1 MNLPKYSAVPLCMI
15 LLALSASSFADDLPD
30 DKKPAAVPAIQ
41 QEDSAA
47 KAEAEAKAA
56 AEKAEAEAKAAAEKA
71 EAEAKAAAEKA
82 EAKAAAEKTE
92 AQKAV
97 VTDKVYSQGA
107 TTGAA
112 EKKAK
117 KDAEAKAAAE
127 KAAVEAKAAEE
138 KAKKEAEAEAKANS
152 FEVRFPELAKAIAE
166 ADLTED
172 KRAEIDAMSANLIAS
187 SDALAVV
194 ASGDQFGD
202 EYTTDELDCLIEFL
216 TQYTAILAEVPTPET
231 EELLADNRLRLL
243 NAREQR
249 LELAQQ
255 DYEAGRITAEEFDE
269 IKDKYVA
276 ADDEAD
282 VIKPAKKEPFW
293 GYRKHKPIPYLVIVA
308 NYRIPRKV
316 IAEYLRSD
324 FDVPYILLPSD
335 SGKPSKDDQLYFSGG
350 KKSSD
355 ELEVAFPAVQLS
367 RFIAYLRPETV
378 IILGD
383 DSYIN
388 PVYRLAVP
396 ENIRKVEFDDSEWKL
411 NAVRLDEFFRRTKK
425 TDVSEHY
432 LEFLQEQDKPGKE

>member
-1 MNLPKYSAVPLCMI
+1 MNLPKYSAAPLCMI

-30 DKKPAAVPAIQ
+30 DKKPAAVPAIS
-41 QEDSAA
+41 QEEAA
-47 KAEAEAKAA
+47 KLEAETKATAEKAAAEKAKKDAEAKATAEKAAAEKAKKEAEAKAAEEKAKKEAEAKAA
-56 AEKAEAEAKAAAEKA
+56 AEKAAA
-71 EAEAKAAAEKA
+71 
-82 EAKAAAEKTE
+82 
-92 AQKAV
+92 
-97 VTDKVYSQGA
+97 
-107 TTGAA
+107 
-112 EKKAK
+112 
-117 KDAEAKAAAE
+117 
-127 KAAVEAKAAEE
+127 EAKAAEE

-152 FEVRFPELAKAIAE
+152 FEVRFPELAKAIADAE
-166 ADLTED
+166 LTED
-172 KRAEIDAMSANLIAS
+172 KRAEIDAMSANLMAS
-187 SDALAVV
+187 SDAFNVV
-194 ASGDQFGD
+194 ASGDAYGD
-202 EYTTDELDCLIEFL
+202 GPQLEYVECEIEFL

-231 EELLADNRLRLL
+231 EELLADKKLQLL

-269 IKDKYVA
+269 IKDKYIE
-276 ADDEAD
+276 ADDETD

>member
-15 LLALSASSFADDLPD
+15 LLALSASSFAADADD

-41 QEDSAA
+41 QEDAAA
-47 KAEAEAKAA
+47 KAETEAKAA
-56 AEKAEAEAKAAAEKA
+56 A
-71 EAEAKAAAEKA
+71 
-82 EAKAAAEKTE
+82 
-92 AQKAV
+92 
-97 VTDKVYSQGA
+97 
-107 TTGAA
+107 
-112 EKKAK
+112 
-117 KDAEAKAAAE
+117 AKAAAE
-127 KAAVEAKAAEE
+127 KAAAEKAKKDTEAKAAAEAKAAEE
-138 KAKKEAEAEAKANS
+138 KAKQEAEAEAKAHS
-152 FEVRFPELAKAIAE
+152 FEGTFPELAKAIAE

-172 KRAEIDAMSANLIAS
+172 KRAEIDVMSANLMAS
-187 SDALAVV
+187 CDALDVV
-194 ASGDQFGD
+194 MSGDQYSD
-202 EYTTDELDCLIEFL
+202 EYTTEQLDCLIEFL

-231 EELLADNRLRLL
+231 EKLLADEKLRLL

-249 LELAQQ
+249 LELAQR
-255 DYEAGRITAEEFDE
+255 DYEAGRISAEEFDE
-269 IKDKYVA
+269 IRDKYVA
-276 ADDEAD
+276 ADDTAD

-324 FDVPYILLPSD
+324 FDIPYILLPSD
-335 SGKPSKDDQLYFSGG
+335 SGKPAKDDQLYFSGG

-355 ELEVAFPAVQLS
+355 ELEVAFPALQLS

-396 ENIRKVEFDDSEWKL
+396 ENIRKVEFSDSEWKL
-411 NAVRLDEFFRRTKK
+411 NAIRLDEFFRRTKK

>member
-56 AEKAEAEAKAAAEKA
+56 AEKAAAEAKAAGEKA
-71 EAEAKAAAEKA
+71 EAE
-82 EAKAAAEKTE
+82 
-92 AQKAV
+92 KAV
-97 VTDKVYSQGA
+97 VTDTVYAQGA
-107 TTGAA
+107 TKG
-112 EKKAK
+112 
-117 KDAEAKAAAE
+117 AAE
-127 KAAVEAKAAEE
+127 KAAADKAAAEAKAAEE
-138 KAKKEAEAEAKANS
+138 KAAAEKARKEAEAEARANS
-152 FEVRFPELAKAIAE
+152 FEGRFPELAKAIAE

-231 EELLADNRLRLL
+231 EEILADEKLRLL

-255 DYEAGRITAEEFDE
+255 DFEAGRITAEEFDE

-324 FDVPYILLPSD
+324 FDIPYILLPSD

-355 ELEVAFPAVQLS
+355 ELEVAFPALQLS

-383 DSYIN
+383 DSD
-388 PVYRLAVP
+388 
-396 ENIRKVEFDDSEWKL
+396 RKSV
-411 NAVRLDEFFRRTKK
+411 V
-425 TDVSEHY
+425 
-432 LEFLQEQDKPGKE
+432 

>member
-15 LLALSASSFADDLPD
+15 LLALSASSFADDPAD
-30 DKKPAAVPAIQ
+30 DKKPAAVPAVQ
-41 QEDSAA
+41 QEDAAKLEAEAKATAA

-56 AEKAEAEAKAAAEKA
+56 ADKAAAEKA
-71 EAEAKAAAEKA
+71 
-82 EAKAAAEKTE
+82 AAEKT
-92 AQKAV
+92 A
-97 VTDKVYSQGA
+97 
-107 TTGAA
+107 
-112 EKKAK
+112 
-117 KDAEAKAAAE
+117 AEAKAAAE
-127 KAAVEAKAAEE
+127 KAAAE
-138 KAKKEAEAEAKANS
+138 KARKEAEAEARANS
-152 FEVRFPELAKAIAE
+152 FEGRFPELAKAIAE

-231 EELLADNRLRLL
+231 EEILADEKLRLL

-255 DYEAGRITAEEFDE
+255 DFEAGRITAEEYEE
-269 IKDKYVA
+269 IKDRYVA
-276 ADDEAD
+276 ADDEAA

-324 FDVPYILLPSD
+324 FDIPYILLPSD

-350 KKSSD
+350 RKSSD
-355 ELEVAFPAVQLS
+355 ELEVAFPALQLS

-396 ENIRKVEFDDSEWKL
+396 ENIRKVEFNDSEWKL

>member
-30 DKKPAAVPAIQ
+30 DKKPAAVPAIS
-41 QEDSAA
+41 QEDAAA
-47 KAEAEAKAA
+47 KEAEAKAA
-56 AEKAEAEAKAAAEKA
+56 AEKAAAEAKAAAEKAKQEAEAKAAAEKA
-71 EAEAKAAAEKA
+71 KQEAEAKAAAEKA
-82 EAKAAAEKTE
+82 A
-92 AQKAV
+92 
-97 VTDKVYSQGA
+97 
-107 TTGAA
+107 
-112 EKKAK
+112 
-117 KDAEAKAAAE
+117 AEAKAAAE
-127 KAAVEAKAAEE
+127 KAASEAKAAEE
-138 KAKKEAEAEAKANS
+138 KARKEAEAEARANS
-152 FEVRFPELAKAIAE
+152 FEGRFPELAKAIAE

-231 EELLADNRLRLL
+231 EEILADEKLRLL

-255 DYEAGRITAEEFDE
+255 DFEAGRISAEEYEE
-269 IKDKYVA
+269 IKDRYVEA
-276 ADDEAD
+276 NDEA
-282 VIKPAKKEPFW
+282 IIAKPQKKEPFW
-293 GYRKHKPIPYLVIVA
+293 GYRKHKPLPYLVIVA

-324 FDVPYILLPSD
+324 FDIPYILLPSD

-355 ELEVAFPAVQLS
+355 ELEVAIFLLNPAKV
-367 RFIAYLRPETV
+367 AE
-378 IILGD
+378 
-383 DSYIN
+383 
-388 PVYRLAVP
+388 VP
-396 ENIRKVEFDDSEWKL
+396 N
-411 NAVRLDEFFRRTKK
+411 
-425 TDVSEHY
+425 
-432 LEFLQEQDKPGKE
+432 

>member
-1 MNLPKYSAVPLCMI
+1 MNLPKYSAAPLCMI
-15 LLALSASSFADDLPD
+15 LLALSASSFAADLAD
-30 DKKPAAVPAIQ
+30 DKKPAAVPVAVPAAEQ
-41 QEDSAA
+41 ADSTEKQAEKA
-47 KAEAEAKAA
+47 KAE
-56 AEKAEAEAKAAAEKA
+56 
-71 EAEAKAAAEKA
+71 A

-127 KAAVEAKAAEE
+127 KAAAEAKAAEEKAAAEKAKKEAEAKAAEE

-152 FEVRFPELAKAIAE
+152 FEVLFPELAKAIAE
-166 ADLTED
+166 AELTED

-276 ADDEAD
+276 ADDTAD

-324 FDVPYILLPSD
+324 FDIPYILLPSD

>member
-1 MNLPKYSAVPLCMI
+1 MNLPKYSAAPLCMI
-15 LLALSASSFADDLPD
+15 LLALSASSFAADLAD
-30 DKKPAAVPAIQ
+30 DKKPAAVPVAVPAAEQ
-41 QEDSAA
+41 ADSAEKQAEKA
-47 KAEAEAKAA
+47 KTEAEAKAA
-56 AEKAEAEAKAAAEKA
+56 AEKAKKEAEAKAAAEKA
-71 EAEAKAAAEKA
+71 AAEKAKKEAEAKAAAEKA
-82 EAKAAAEKTE
+82 AAEAKAAEEKAAAEK
-92 AQKAV
+92 
-97 VTDKVYSQGA
+97 
-107 TTGAA
+107 
-112 EKKAK
+112 AK
-117 KDAEAKAAAE
+117 KEAEAKAAAE
-127 KAAVEAKAAEE
+127 KAAAE
-138 KAKKEAEAEAKANS
+138 KVKKEAEAEAKANS
-152 FEVRFPELAKAIAE
+152 FEVLFPELAKAIAE
-166 ADLTED
+166 AELTED
-172 KRAEIDAMSANLIAS
+172 KRAEIDVMSANLIAS

-269 IKDKYVA
+269 IKDKCVA
-276 ADDEAD
+276 ADDTAD

-411 NAVRLDEFFRRTKK
+411 NAIRLDEFFRRTKK

>member
-15 LLALSASSFADDLPD
+15 LLALSASSFADDLAD

-56 AEKAEAEAKAAAEKA
+56 AEKAAAEAKAAGEKA

-82 EAKAAAEKTE
+82 ET
-92 AQKAV
+92 
-97 VTDKVYSQGA
+97 
-107 TTGAA
+107 
-112 EKKAK
+112 
-117 KDAEAKAAAE
+117 EAKAAAE
-127 KAAVEAKAAEE
+127 KAR
-138 KAKKEAEAEAKANS
+138 KEAEAEARANS
-152 FEVRFPELAKAIAE
+152 FEGRFPELAKAIAE

-202 EYTTDELDCLIEFL
+202 EYTADELDCLIEFL

-231 EELLADNRLRLL
+231 EQLLADEKLRLL

-249 LELAQQ
+249 LELAQH
-255 DYEAGRITAEEFDE
+255 DFEAGRISAEEFDE
-269 IKDKYVA
+269 IKDKYIA

-324 FDVPYILLPSD
+324 FDIPYILLPSD

-355 ELEVAFPAVQLS
+355 ELEVAFPALQLS

-383 DSYIN
+383 DSYSN

-396 ENIRKVEFDDSEWKL
+396 ENIRKVEFSDSEWKL

>member
-56 AEKAEAEAKAAAEKA
+56 AKAEAEAKAAAEKA
-71 EAEAKAAAEKA
+71 
-82 EAKAAAEKTE
+82 E

-117 KDAEAKAAAE
+117 KDAEAKAEAE
-127 KAAVEAKAAEE
+127 KAAAEAKAAEEKAAAE
-138 KAKKEAEAEAKANS
+138 KAKKEAEAEARANS
-152 FEVRFPELAKAIAE
+152 FEGRFPELAKAIAE

-231 EELLADNRLRLL
+231 EEILADEKLRLL

-255 DYEAGRITAEEFDE
+255 DFEAGRITAEEFDE

-276 ADDEAD
+276 ADDEAT

-293 GYRKHKPIPYLVIVA
+293 GYRKHKPLPYLVIVA

-324 FDVPYILLPSD
+324 FDIPYILLPSD
-335 SGKPSKDDQLYFSGG
+335 AGKPSKDDQLYFSGG

-355 ELEVAFPAVQLS
+355 ELEVAFPALQLS

>member
-15 LLALSASSFADDLPD
+15 LLALSASSFAEDLPD
-30 DKKPAAVPAIQ
+30 DKKPAAVPAIS
-41 QEDSAA
+41 QEELA
-47 KAEAEAKAA
+47 KQE
-56 AEKAEAEAKAAAEKA
+56 
-71 EAEAKAAAEKA
+71 A

-127 KAAVEAKAAEE
+127 KAAADKAAAEAKAAEE
-138 KAKKEAEAEAKANS
+138 KAAAEKARKEAEAEARANS
-152 FEVRFPELAKAIAE
+152 FEGLFPELAKAIAE
-166 ADLTED
+166 AELTED

-231 EELLADNRLRLL
+231 EEILADEKLRLL
-243 NAREQR
+243 NARERR
-249 LELAQQ
+249 LELAQH
-255 DYEAGRITAEEFDE
+255 DYEVGRITAEEFDE

-276 ADDEAD
+276 ADDEAA

-324 FDVPYILLPSD
+324 FDIPYILLPSD

-350 KKSSD
+350 RKSSD
-355 ELEVAFPAVQLS
+355 ELEVAFPALQLS

-396 ENIRKVEFDDSEWKL
+396 ENIRKVEFADSEWKL
-411 NAVRLDEFFRRTKK
+411 NAVRMDEFFRRTKK

>member
-1 MNLPKYSAVPLCMI
+1 MNLPKYSAAPLCMI
-15 LLALSASSFADDLPD
+15 LLALSASSFAADLAD
-30 DKKPAAVPAIQ
+30 DKKPAAVPVAVPAAEQ
-41 QEDSAA
+41 ADSAEKQAEKA
-47 KAEAEAKAA
+47 KTEAEAKAA
-56 AEKAEAEAKAAAEKA
+56 AEKAAAEAKAAEEKAAAEKAKKEAEAKAAAEKA
-71 EAEAKAAAEKA
+71 AAEK
-82 EAKAAAEKTE
+82 
-92 AQKAV
+92 V
-97 VTDKVYSQGA
+97 
-107 TTGAA
+107 
-112 EKKAK
+112 
-117 KDAEAKAAAE
+117 
-127 KAAVEAKAAEE
+127 
-138 KAKKEAEAEAKANS
+138 KKEAEAEAKANS
-152 FEVRFPELAKAIAE
+152 FEVLFPELAKAIAE
-166 ADLTED
+166 AELTED
-172 KRAEIDAMSANLIAS
+172 KRAEIDVMSANLIAS

-269 IKDKYVA
+269 IKDKCVA
-276 ADDEAD
+276 ADDTAD

-411 NAVRLDEFFRRTKK
+411 NAIRLDEFFRRTKK

>member
-56 AEKAEAEAKAAAEKA
+56 AEKAAAEAKAAGEKA
-71 EAEAKAAAEKA
+71 EAE
-82 EAKAAAEKTE
+82 
-92 AQKAV
+92 KAV
-97 VTDKVYSQGA
+97 VTDKVYAQGA
-107 TTGAA
+107 TKG
-112 EKKAK
+112 
-117 KDAEAKAAAE
+117 AAE
-127 KAAVEAKAAEE
+127 KAAADKAAAEAKAAEE
-138 KAKKEAEAEAKANS
+138 KAAAEKARKEAEAEARANS
-152 FEVRFPELAKAIAE
+152 FEGRFPELAKAIAE

-231 EELLADNRLRLL
+231 EEILADEKLRLL

-255 DYEAGRITAEEFDE
+255 DFEAGRITAEEFDE

-276 ADDEAD
+276 ADDEAA

-324 FDVPYILLPSD
+324 FDIPYILLPSD

-355 ELEVAFPAVQLS
+355 ELEVAFPALQLS

-396 ENIRKVEFDDSEWKL
+396 ENIRKVEFNDSEWKL
-411 NAVRLDEFFRRTKK
+411 NAIRLDEFFRRTKK

>member
-56 AEKAEAEAKAAAEKA
+56 AKAEAEAKAAAEKA
-71 EAEAKAAAEKA
+71 
-82 EAKAAAEKTE
+82 E

-117 KDAEAKAAAE
+117 KDAEAKAEAE
-127 KAAVEAKAAEE
+127 KAAAEAKAAEEKAAAE
-138 KAKKEAEAEAKANS
+138 KAKKEAEAEARANS
-152 FEVRFPELAKAIAE
+152 FEGRFPELAKAIAE

-231 EELLADNRLRLL
+231 EEILADEKLRLL

-255 DYEAGRITAEEFDE
+255 DFEAGRITAEEFDE

-276 ADDEAD
+276 ADDEAT

-293 GYRKHKPIPYLVIVA
+293 GYRKHKPLPYLVIVA

-324 FDVPYILLPSD
+324 FDIPYILLPSD

-355 ELEVAFPAVQLS
+355 ELEVAFPALQLS

>member
-15 LLALSASSFADDLPD
+15 LLALGASSFADDLPD
-30 DKKPAAVPAIQ
+30 DKKPAAVPAIS
-41 QEDSAA
+41 QEEIA
-47 KAEAEAKAA
+47 KQEAEAKAA
-56 AEKAEAEAKAAAEKA
+56 AEKAAA
-71 EAEAKAAAEKA
+71 
-82 EAKAAAEKTE
+82 
-92 AQKAV
+92 
-97 VTDKVYSQGA
+97 
-107 TTGAA
+107 
-112 EKKAK
+112 
-117 KDAEAKAAAE
+117 
-127 KAAVEAKAAEE
+127 EAKAAEE
-138 KAKKEAEAEAKANS
+138 KARKEAEAEARANS
-152 FEVRFPELAKAIAE
+152 FEGRFPELAKAIAE

-231 EELLADNRLRLL
+231 EEILADEKLRLL

-255 DYEAGRITAEEFDE
+255 DFEAGRISAEEFDE
-269 IKDKYVA
+269 IKDKYGA
-276 ADDEAD
+276 ADDEPA
-282 VIKPAKKEPFW
+282 VLKPAKKEPFW

-324 FDVPYILLPSD
+324 FDIPYILLPSD

-350 KKSSD
+350 KKSG
-355 ELEVAFPAVQLS
+355 ELEVAFPALQLS

-432 LEFLQEQDKPGKE
+432 LEFLQEQDMPGKE

>member
-1 MNLPKYSAVPLCMI
+1 ML
-15 LLALSASSFADDLPD
+15 
-30 DKKPAAVPAIQ
+30 
-41 QEDSAA
+41 
-47 KAEAEAKAA
+47 
-56 AEKAEAEAKAAAEKA
+56 
-71 EAEAKAAAEKA
+71 
-82 EAKAAAEKTE
+82 
-92 AQKAV
+92 
-97 VTDKVYSQGA
+97 
-107 TTGAA
+107 
-112 EKKAK
+112 
-117 KDAEAKAAAE
+117 
-127 KAAVEAKAAEE
+127 
-138 KAKKEAEAEAKANS
+138 
-152 FEVRFPELAKAIAE
+152 FPELAKAIAE
-166 ADLTED
+166 AELTED
-172 KRAEIDAMSANLIAS
+172 KRAEIDVMSANLIAS

-269 IKDKYVA
+269 IKDKCVA
-276 ADDEAD
+276 ADDTAD

-411 NAVRLDEFFRRTKK
+411 NAIRLDEFFRRTKK

>member
-41 QEDSAA
+41 QEDAAA

-71 EAEAKAAAEKA
+71 EAEAKAAAEM
-82 EAKAAAEKTE
+82 AAA
-92 AQKAV
+92 
-97 VTDKVYSQGA
+97 
-107 TTGAA
+107 
-112 EKKAK
+112 
-117 KDAEAKAAAE
+117 
-127 KAAVEAKAAEE
+127 EAKAAEE
-138 KAKKEAEAEAKANS
+138 KAKKEAEAEARANS
-152 FEVRFPELAKAIAE
+152 FEGRFPELAKAIAE
-166 ADLTED
+166 AELTED
-172 KRAEIDAMSANLIAS
+172 KRAEIDAMSANLMAS

-194 ASGDQFGD
+194 ASGDGD
-202 EYTTDELDCLIEFL
+202 DVYTTDELDCLIEFL

-255 DYEAGRITAEEFDE
+255 DFEAGRISAEEFDE

-276 ADDEAD
+276 ADDEPA
-282 VIKPAKKEPFW
+282 VLKPAKKEPFW

-324 FDVPYILLPSD
+324 FDIPYILLPSD

-355 ELEVAFPAVQLS
+355 ELEVAFPALQLS

-396 ENIRKVEFDDSEWKL
+396 ENIRKVEFNDSEWKL
-411 NAVRLDEFFRRTKK
+411 NAVRLDEFFRKTKK

>member
-15 LLALSASSFADDLPD
+15 LFALSASSFADDLAD

-47 KAEAEAKAA
+47 KAEAEANAAAEKAA
-56 AEKAEAEAKAAAEKA
+56 AEAKAAGEKAEAEAKAAAEKA
-71 EAEAKAAAEKA
+71 ESEAKAAAEKA
-82 EAKAAAEKTE
+82 R
-92 AQKAV
+92 
-97 VTDKVYSQGA
+97 
-107 TTGAA
+107 
-112 EKKAK
+112 
-117 KDAEAKAAAE
+117 
-127 KAAVEAKAAEE
+127 
-138 KAKKEAEAEAKANS
+138 KEAEAEARANS

-187 SDALAVV
+187 SDALELV
-194 ASGDQFGD
+194 ASGDQFSD
-202 EYTTDELDCLIEFL
+202 EYTTVELDCLIEFL
-216 TQYTAILAEVPTPET
+216 TQYTAILAEVPSEET
-231 EELLADNRLRLL
+231 EELLADKKLQLL

-255 DYEAGRITAEEFDE
+255 DFEAGRITAEEFDE

-276 ADDEAD
+276 ADDEAA

-316 IAEYLRSD
+316 IADYLRTD
-324 FDVPYILLPSD
+324 YDIPYILLPSD

-350 KKSSD
+350 RKSSD
-355 ELEVAFPAVQLS
+355 ELEVAFPALQLS

-388 PVYRLAVP
+388 PVYRLSVP

-411 NAVRLDEFFRRTKK
+411 NAIRLDEFFRRTKK

>member
-30 DKKPAAVPAIQ
+30 DKKPAAVPAIS
-41 QEDSAA
+41 QEELA
-47 KAEAEAKAA
+47 KQEAEVKAA
-56 AEKAEAEAKAAAEKA
+56 A
-71 EAEAKAAAEKA
+71 
-82 EAKAAAEKTE
+82 
-92 AQKAV
+92 
-97 VTDKVYSQGA
+97 D
-107 TTGAA
+107 
-112 EKKAK
+112 
-117 KDAEAKAAAE
+117 KAAAE
-127 KAAVEAKAAEE
+127 KAAVEKAATEAKAAEE
-138 KAKKEAEAEAKANS
+138 KAAAEKSRKEAEAEARANS
-152 FEVRFPELAKAIAE
+152 FEGRFPELAKAIAE

-231 EELLADNRLRLL
+231 EQLLADEKLRLL

-249 LELAQQ
+249 LELAQH
-255 DYEAGRITAEEFDE
+255 DFEAGRISAEEFDE
-269 IKDKYVA
+269 IKDKYIA

-293 GYRKHKPIPYLVIVA
+293 GYRKHKPLPYLVIVA

-324 FDVPYILLPSD
+324 FDIPYILLPSD

-355 ELEVAFPAVQLS
+355 ELEVAFPALQLS

-396 ENIRKVEFDDSEWKL
+396 ENIRKVEFNDSEWKL

>member
-1 MNLPKYSAVPLCMI
+1 M
-15 LLALSASSFADDLPD
+15 
-30 DKKPAAVPAIQ
+30 
-41 QEDSAA
+41 
-47 KAEAEAKAA
+47 
-56 AEKAEAEAKAAAEKA
+56 
-71 EAEAKAAAEKA
+71 
-82 EAKAAAEKTE
+82 
-92 AQKAV
+92 
-97 VTDKVYSQGA
+97 
-107 TTGAA
+107 
-112 EKKAK
+112 
-117 KDAEAKAAAE
+117 
-127 KAAVEAKAAEE
+127 
-138 KAKKEAEAEAKANS
+138 
-152 FEVRFPELAKAIAE
+152 RFPELAKAIADAE
-166 ADLTED
+166 LTED

-194 ASGDQFGD
+194 ASGDAYDDVPQHQL
-202 EYTTDELDCLIEFL
+202 EYVECEIEFL

-269 IKDKYVA
+269 IKDKYIE

-324 FDVPYILLPSD
+324 FDIPYILLPSD

>member
-15 LLALSASSFADDLPD
+15 LLALSASSFADDLAD
-30 DKKPAAVPAIQ
+30 DKKPAAVPAAQ
-41 QEDSAA
+41 QEDAV
-47 KAEAEAKAA
+47 KQ
-56 AEKAEAEAKAAAEKA
+56 
-71 EAEAKAAAEKA
+71 

-127 KAAVEAKAAEE
+127 KAAAEAKAAEE

-152 FEVRFPELAKAIAE
+152 FEVRFPELAKAIADAE
-166 ADLTED
+166 LTED

-231 EELLADNRLRLL
+231 EELLADKKLQLL

-269 IKDKYVA
+269 IKDKYIE

>member
-1 MNLPKYSAVPLCMI
+1 MNLPKYSAAPLCMI
-15 LLALSASSFADDLPD
+15 LLALSASSFAADLAD
-30 DKKPAAVPAIQ
+30 DKKPAAVPVAVPAAEQ
-41 QEDSAA
+41 ADSAEKQAEKA
-47 KAEAEAKAA
+47 KTEAEAKAA
-56 AEKAEAEAKAAAEKA
+56 AEKAKKDADAKAAAEKAKKEAEAKAAAEKA
-71 EAEAKAAAEKA
+71 AA
-82 EAKAAAEKTE
+82 
-92 AQKAV
+92 
-97 VTDKVYSQGA
+97 
-107 TTGAA
+107 
-112 EKKAK
+112 
-117 KDAEAKAAAE
+117 
-127 KAAVEAKAAEE
+127 EAKAAEE

-166 ADLTED
+166 AELTED

-276 ADDEAD
+276 ADDTAD

-324 FDVPYILLPSD
+324 FDIPYILLPSD

>member
-1 MNLPKYSAVPLCMI
+1 MNLPKYSSVPLCVI
-15 LLALSASSFADDLPD
+15 LCALAASSFAADPVAD
-30 DKKPAAVPAIQ
+30 DKKPAAVPAVS
-41 QEDSAA
+41 QEEIAKQDAEAKSAA
-47 KAEAEAKAA
+47 EKANQEADAKAA
-56 AEKAEAEAKAAAEKA
+56 AEKAKQEADAKAAAEKA
-71 EAEAKAAAEKA
+71 
-82 EAKAAAEKTE
+82 KT
-92 AQKAV
+92 
-97 VTDKVYSQGA
+97 
-107 TTGAA
+107 
-112 EKKAK
+112 
-117 KDAEAKAAAE
+117 
-127 KAAVEAKAAEE
+127 
-138 KAKKEAEAEAKANS
+138 EAEAKANT
-152 FEVRFPELAKAIAE
+152 FEGRFPELARAIE
-166 ADLTED
+166 ETELTED
-172 KRAEIDAMSANLIAS
+172 KRAEIDVMSANLMAS
-187 SDALAVV
+187 SDALEVV
-194 ASGDQFGD
+194 LSGDGGD
-202 EYTTDELDCLIEFL
+202 DYAPEQLECLIEFL

-231 EELLADNRLRLL
+231 EELLADNRLALL

-249 LELAQQ
+249 LELAQH

-282 VIKPAKKEPFW
+282 VLKPAKKEPFW

-324 FDVPYILLPSD
+324 FDIPYILLPSD
-335 SGKPSKDDQLYFSGG
+335 SGKPSKDDQLFFSGG
-350 KKSSD
+350 KKSSG
-355 ELEVAFPAVQLS
+355 ELEVAFPALQLS

-396 ENIRKVEFDDSEWKL
+396 EKTRKVEFSDSEWKV

-432 LEFLQEQDKPGKE
+432 LEFLQDQDKSGKE

>member
-1 MNLPKYSAVPLCMI
+1 MNLPKYSAAPLCMI
-15 LLALSASSFADDLPD
+15 LFALSASSFAADLAD
-30 DKKPAAVPAIQ
+30 DKKPAAVPVAVPAAEQ
-41 QEDSAA
+41 ADSTEKQAEAA
-47 KAEAEAKAA
+47 KADAEAKAAAEKAKKDAEVKAAAEKAKKEAEAKAAEEKAKKEAEAKAA
-56 AEKAEAEAKAAAEKA
+56 AEKAAA
-71 EAEAKAAAEKA
+71 
-82 EAKAAAEKTE
+82 
-92 AQKAV
+92 
-97 VTDKVYSQGA
+97 
-107 TTGAA
+107 
-112 EKKAK
+112 
-117 KDAEAKAAAE
+117 
-127 KAAVEAKAAEE
+127 EAKAAEE

-152 FEVRFPELAKAIAE
+152 FEVRFPELAKAIADAE
-166 ADLTED
+166 LTED
-172 KRAEIDAMSANLIAS
+172 KCAEIDAMSANLMAS
-187 SDALAVV
+187 SDALEVV
-194 ASGDQFGD
+194 TSGDGND
-202 EYTTDELDCLIEFL
+202 NDDYTTEQLECLIEFL
-216 TQYTAILAEVPTPET
+216 TQYTAILAEVPSPET
-231 EELLADNRLRLL
+231 EELLADNRLALL

-249 LELAQQ
+249 LERAQQ

-269 IKDKYVA
+269 IKDKYIE
-276 ADDEAD
+276 ADDEAG

>member
-1 MNLPKYSAVPLCMI
+1 MI